1 MNTVLSRRVL
11 MAAALAGLVGG
22 AVPTAASAGVHRE
35 GHPGTRVVA
44 HFDLAA
50 GQMPENIVLD
60 RDGSVDVTFAGS
72 RQVARVGADGRIR
85 VLATLPAPADAGA
98 VTPVL
103 GFPLV
108 TGLVRV
114 GRTFYVA
121 YATGSTETGVW
132 TFTEGGEPRL
142 LAALPAA
149 GLPNGMTRDPET
161 GLLYVTDSV
170 HGTIYTVSPQ
180 GRVRTVSADPALAVE
195 GLLGVNGIK
204 IHDRAVYVSN
214 LDKGT
219 ILRLPIGARGLGPA
233 RVVATGLTG
242 VDDFAFTGRGDE
254 IIAALISA
262 DQVVRVHRGRTEV
275 LLTAADGLS
284 SPTSVAIRGRTVL
297 VPSAAYLTQKD
308 PNLLVAGGLL
318 GPARPGGHAGTAR

>member
-1 MNTVLSRRVL
+1 MNITLNRRAL
-11 MAAALAGLVGG
+11 LAAVLAGAG
-22 AVPTAASAGVHRE
+22 AVAAGAPAEASVPAPVSGVRIA
-35 GHPGTRVVA
+35 V

-85 VLATLPAPADAGA
+85 VLATPPAPADPAA
-98 VTPVL
+98 VTPAL

-108 TGLVRV
+108 TGLVRD

-132 TFTEGGEPRL
+132 TFTEGGRPRQ
-142 LAALPAA
+142 LAALPSG
-149 GLPNGMTRDPET
+149 GLPNGMTRDPAS

-170 HGTIYTVSPQ
+170 QGTIHTVSPR
-180 GRVRTVSADPALAVE
+180 GVVRTVSADPALAAN

-204 IHDRAVYVSN
+204 IHNRAVYVSN
-214 LDKGT
+214 LDEGT
-219 ILRLPIGARGLGPA
+219 ILRLPFGARGLGPA

-242 VDDFAFTGRGDE
+242 VDDFTFTGHGDE
-254 IIAALISA
+254 IIATLNTA
-262 DQVVRVHRGRTEV
+262 DQVVRVTGNRTEV

-284 SPTSVAIRGRTVL
+284 NPTSVVIRGRTLL
-297 VPSAAYLTQKD
+297 VPSAAYLTRND
-308 PNLLVAGGLL
+308 PNLLVATL
-318 GPARPGGHAGTAR
+318 RH